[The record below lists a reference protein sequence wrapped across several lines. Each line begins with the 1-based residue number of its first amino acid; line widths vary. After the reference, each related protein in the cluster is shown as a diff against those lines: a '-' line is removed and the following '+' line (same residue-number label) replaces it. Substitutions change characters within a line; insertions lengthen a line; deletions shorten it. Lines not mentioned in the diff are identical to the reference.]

1 MQNLNLFS
9 LYTDLLNKNKIDY
22 FVTGSV
28 ASIVYG
34 EPRLTHDIDLVLN
47 LLEDHVDLFM
57 AAFPAD
63 QFYCPPKEVIKVE
76 LRRNLRGHLNLIHHE
91 TGFKADIYFVEK
103 EELQIWAFKNR
114 QTIKIYNSTISLAP
128 PEYVIVKKLEFY
140 EEGKDQKHLNDI
152 NGILS
157 NSRDIINFKFLNK
170 IILEKGLDKLWQ
182 SLSEERSD
190 I

>member
-9 LYTDLLNKNKIDY
+9 LYTDLLNKKKIDY

-47 LLEDHVDLFM
+47 LLEDQVDLFM

-91 TGFKADIYFVEK
+91 TGFKADIYLTGD
-103 EELQIWAFKNR
+103 EELQSWAMKNSKE
-114 QTIKIYNSTISLAP
+114 IEFEESIILVAP
-128 PEYVIVKKLEFY
+128 PEYVIIKKLEFY
-140 EEGKDQKHLNDI
+140 KEGKAQKHISDI
-152 NGILS
+152 NSILA
-157 NSRDIINFKFLNK
+157 NSKELIDFDYLKKAIA
-170 IILEKGLDKLWQ
+170 EK
-182 SLSEERSD
+182 SLSECWNEVTLPK
-190 I
+190 